1 MAIEVEIR
9 CPSDLRRLFMKLQ
22 ISGEKPKYVDGNLLE
37 IACSDCKREL
47 RKQGVEIV
55 RVLHYFNFVG
65 ELITTE
71 VVRGEPADSKGD

>member
-1 MAIEVEIR
+1 
-9 CPSDLRRLFMKLQ
+9 MKLQ